1 MFKGP
6 HTVILSHC
14 EDYGTENVAAALQS
28 VVDPLGGIRRFV
40 SPGDRVL
47 IKPNLI
53 KGVPPEVCATTH
65 PAVVEAVVRLVLDCG
80 GRPFIG
86 DSPAFGDLPAVAV
99 PTGMTD
105 ICKRYDI
112 PLVPFTNPVYVPV
125 QGSWIKGISIDRAA
139 VEADKIINLPKLKT
153 HVQAGFTG
161 AVKNLFGCVVGKRKP
176 LWHFRAGDKDHRF
189 GKMLLDVYQILNP
202 ALHIV
207 DGITAMEGNGPVSGK
222 PKQLGLIAASADGL
236 PLDRVLCEIM
246 GLPVSSAE
254 TLAALREYYNRE
266 IDIEGIEIL
275 GAPLGFF
282 TDKGV
287 LLPQREPI
295 RFDLIRIAFS
305 VLKHLRLRLTARSAH
320 SP

>member
-1 MFKGP
+1 MVKGP
-6 HTVILSHC
+6 HTVVLSHC
-14 EDYGTENVAAALQS
+14 EDYGMDNVAAAIQS
-28 VVDPLGGIRRFV
+28 AVDALGGIREFI

-65 PAVVEAVVRLVLDCG
+65 PAVVEAVVRLALDCG

-86 DSPAFGDLPAVAV
+86 DSPAFGDLPAVAET
-99 PTGMTD
+99 TGMTN
-105 ICKRYDI
+105 ICKRYNI
-112 PLVPFTNPVYVPV
+112 PLVPFVNPIYVPV

-139 VEADKIINLPKLKT
+139 LEADKIINLPKLKT

-189 GKMLLDVYQILNP
+189 GKILLDVYHILNP

-207 DGITAMEGNGPVSGK
+207 DGIVAMEGNGPVSGR
-222 PKQLGLIAASADGL
+222 PKQLGLIAASVDGL
-236 PLDRVLCEIM
+236 LLDRVLCEIT
-246 GLPVSSAE
+246 GLPVSSVE

-266 IDIEGIEIL
+266 IDLNGLEMS
-275 GAPLGFF
+275 GAPLGSFM
-282 TDKGV
+282 DKAF
-287 LLPQREPI
+287 LPPHREPI

-305 VLKHLRLRLTARSAH
+305 VLKHLRLRLTAPSTH

>member
-1 MFKGP
+1 MVEEQ
-6 HTVILSHC
+6 HSVVLSYC
-14 EDYGTENVAAALQS
+14 QDYGTGNVSKALQT
-28 VVDPLGGIRRFV
+28 VIDHLGGIGRFV
-40 SPGDRVL
+40 SPGDQVL

-53 KGVPPEVCATTH
+53 KGVLPEVCATTH

-86 DSPAFGDLPAVAV
+86 DSPAFGDLPAVAL
-99 PTGMTD
+99 PTGITD
-105 ICKRYDI
+105 ICKRYGI
-112 PLVPFTNPVYVPV
+112 PLVPFNNPVYVPV

-189 GKMLLDVYQILNP
+189 GKMLLDVYHILNP

-207 DGITAMEGNGPVSGK
+207 DGIVAMEGNGPVSGQ
-222 PKQLGLIAASADGL
+222 PKQLGLIAASVDGL
-236 PLDRVLCEIM
+236 PLDRVLCEII
-246 GLPVSSAE
+246 GLPVSSVE
-254 TLAALREYYNRE
+254 TLAALRKYYNRD
-266 IDIEGIEIL
+266 IDLNGIEMM
-275 GAPLGFF
+275 GAPLGLFV
-282 TDKGV
+282 DKAF
-287 LLPQREPI
+287 LLPHREPI

-305 VLKHLRLRLTARSAH
+305 VLKHLRLRLTAPLTH

>member
-1 MFKGP
+1 MIKEQ
-6 HTVILSHC
+6 H
-14 EDYGTENVAAALQS
+14 S
-28 VVDPLGGIRRFV
+28 VVLSLCQDYAIGNVFKSLQTTVNHLGGIGCFV

-53 KGVPPEVCATTH
+53 KGVLPEVCATTH

-86 DSPAFGDLPAVAV
+86 DSPAFGDLPAVAS

-105 ICKRYDI
+105 ICKRYGI

-139 VEADKIINLPKLKT
+139 IEADKIINLPKLKT

-176 LWHFRAGDKDHRF
+176 LWHFRAGDKNHRF

-202 ALHIV
+202 ALHII
-207 DGITAMEGNGPVSGK
+207 DGIEAMEGNGPVSGK
-222 PKQLGLIAASADGL
+222 PKQLGLIAASVDGL
-236 PLDRVLCEIM
+236 PLDRVLCEII
-246 GLPVSSAE
+246 GIPVSSVE
-254 TLAALREYYNRE
+254 TLAALREYYTRE
-266 IDIEGIEIL
+266 IDLNGIEMP
-275 GAPLGFF
+275 GAPLGLFM
-282 TDKGV
+282 DKAF
-287 LLPQREPI
+287 LLPHREPI

-305 VLKHLRLRLTARSAH
+305 VLKHLRLRLTAPSAH